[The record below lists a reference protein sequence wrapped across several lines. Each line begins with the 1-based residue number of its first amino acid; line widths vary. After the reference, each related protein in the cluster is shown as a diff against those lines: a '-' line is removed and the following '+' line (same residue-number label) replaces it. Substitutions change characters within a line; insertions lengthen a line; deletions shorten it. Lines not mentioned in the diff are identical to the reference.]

1 MEPTIVTTAALLL
14 GFLLD
19 RIYGDPTS
27 LPHPVVGFGKAISL
41 LEHRLNRGDFRLMK
55 GAFSSVILVAA
66 AFLSAFFVTRYL
78 DQISFVLSFLF
89 NGTIVFFCLA
99 GLTLRKEVG
108 MVFEAVDESTE
119 KGRSQLSRIVGRD
132 TSGLEPQQIRTGAL
146 ETLAENLSDG
156 VIAPLFWFAL
166 LGAPGMLAY
175 KMVNTLDSMIGYK
188 NERYLLFGRF
198 AARLDDVVNYIPARI
213 TALIMLLV
221 SGKLAKTKQ
230 VFNDG
235 KKHASPN
242 AGYPE
247 AALAAIL
254 DCRFGGPNYYFGQLV
269 EKPFIGTNPKTLG
282 NEDLRISLRVNQRS
296 EVVMAVVSA
305 VLFLVIHF
313 LV

>member
-99 GLTLRKEVG
+99 GLTLRKEVQ

>member
-1 MEPTIVTTAALLL
+1 MEPTIVTTAALLF

-19 RIYGDPTS
+19 RTFGDPTS
-27 LPHPVVGFGKAISL
+27 LPHPVVGFGKAISF
-41 LEHRLNRGDFRLMK
+41 LEHRLNRGDSRILK
-55 GAFSSVILVAA
+55 GTFAVFLLVAIT
-66 AFLSAFFVTRYL
+66 FLIPFFAIKYL
-78 DQISFVLSFLF
+78 NQISLALSFLF
-89 NGTIVFFCLA
+89 EAIIVFFCLA
-99 GLTLRKEVG
+99 GLTLRREVR

-119 KGRSQLSRIVGRD
+119 KGRSQLARIVGRD
-132 TSGLEPQQIRTGAL
+132 TSALSPQQIRTGAL

-188 NERYLLFGRF
+188 NDRYLLFGRF
-198 AARLDDVVNYIPARI
+198 AARLDDVANYIPARI
-213 TALIMLLV
+213 TAVIMLLV
-221 SGKLAKTKQ
+221 SGKWTKTKQ
-230 VFNDG
+230 VFQDG

-247 AALAAIL
+247 AALASIL

-282 NEDLRISLRVNQRS
+282 KEDLHISLGVNRRS
-296 EVVMAVVSA
+296 EVVMVVAAVA
-305 VLFLVIHF
+305 MLL
-313 LV
+313 L